1 MQWTQLLNT
10 MMEESFSTADKMMEL
25 VSDDELNWKPE
36 SGNNWMTV
44 GQVLQHMTN
53 SCGFCCNGFATGDWG
68 MPEESCDTE
77 KEHSDMFPPAET
89 LPTTGSVAE
98 ARALLAKDRKLALAV
113 VKEAGEDRLESE
125 MSAAPWEPDNSRN
138 LGLHCLGMVQHL
150 DSHRH
155 QLFYYLKLMGKDVNT
170 MTLWGM

>member
-1 MQWTQLLNT
+1 MQWTQLLPN
-10 MMEESFSTADKMMEL
+10 MMEESFTTADKLMSL

-36 SGNNWMTV
+36 TGNNWMTV
-44 GQVLQHMTN
+44 SQVLNHMTN
-53 SCGFCCNGFATGDWG
+53 SCGFCCNGFATGEWG
-68 MPEESCDTE
+68 MPEGSNDSEQ
-77 KEHSDMFPPAET
+77 EHTDMLPPAEA
-89 LPTTGSVAE
+89 LPTVDSVAS
-98 ARALLAKDRKLALAV
+98 ARELLAQDRKMALAV
-113 VKEAGEDRLESE
+113 VEEAGEDRLESE

-138 LGLHCLGMVQHL
+138 LGLHCMGMIQHL